1 MFICCCAVRL
11 TPKNSVV
18 GQLVEK
24 VDLNHADDEP
34 FELTKEIETQI
45 IGNLLP
51 DDDDLLSGV
60 FGDIG
65 YTHANNQ
72 DEIDDDIF
80 FTGGG
85 MELEA
90 DGNSKLSKVNGGAS
104 YSQTMVLG
112 KYFFFKKNSN
122 FAECRPGGSRQRIFF
137 FKKIKLYRVL

>member
-104 YSQTMVLG
+104 YSQTMVPG
-112 KYFFFKKNSN
+112 KEFFFFKK
-122 FAECRPGGSRQRIFF
+122 FKLAGQRVLGKDFF
-137 FKKIKLYRVL
+137 LKKIKLYRVL

>member
-1 MFICCCAVRL
+1 MDPTETSSQVNGSLVHL
-11 TPKNSVV
+11 T
-18 GQLVEK
+18 L
-24 VDLNHADDEP
+24 
-34 FELTKEIETQI
+34 
-45 IGNLLP
+45 
-51 DDDDLLSGV
+51 

-104 YSQTMVLG
+104 YSQTRSIVQLNG
-112 KYFFFKKNSN
+112 
-122 FAECRPGGSRQRIFF
+122 ERPSRILFVGN
-137 FKKIKLYRVL
+137 IDNNIEDSELKLMFEVSLPFHLEF

>member
-24 VDLNHADDEP
+24 VDLNHAEDEP

-60 FGDIG
+60 FGGVKCTRDPLTYEEVSVGSINFQSG
-65 YTHANNQ
+65 
-72 DEIDDDIF
+72 F
-80 FTGGG
+80 
-85 MELEA
+85 
-90 DGNSKLSKVNGGAS
+90 
-104 YSQTMVLG
+104 LG
-112 KYFFFKKNSN
+112 S
-122 FAECRPGGSRQRIFF
+122 
-137 FKKIKLYRVL
+137 

>member
-1 MFICCCAVRL
+1 M
-11 TPKNSVV
+11 
-18 GQLVEK
+18 
-24 VDLNHADDEP
+24 
-34 FELTKEIETQI
+34 TKEIETQI

-104 YSQTMVLG
+104 YSKTMVLG
-112 KYFFFKKNSN
+112 KEFFFKKNSN
-122 FAECRPGGSRQRIFF
+122 FAECRSEGTRQRFF
-137 FKKIKLYRVL
+137 LKKIKLCRVL